1 MSYTYTVEISK
12 QAVKQLNKLSPE
24 LQGRIQV
31 KIDELAIEP
40 RPHGVKKL
48 KNRENAY
55 RIRVGDYR
63 VLYDIVDNVL
73 LIIVVEIGHRSKVYQ
88 DES

>member
-1 MSYTYTVEISK
+1 MSYTVEISTR
-12 QAVKQLNKLSPE
+12 AVKQLNKLPPE
-24 LQGRIQV
+24 IQKRIQV

-40 RPHGVKKL
+40 RPNGVKKL

-55 RIRVGDYR
+55 RVRVGDYR
-63 VLYDIVDNVL
+63 VLYDIFDDVL
-73 LIIVVEIGHRSKVYQ
+73 LIIVVEIGHRSKVYK